1 MKNTVVVPPGGI
13 DRSPCGTG
21 TSAKLAV
28 LYAQKEIEIGEEFI
42 HESIVGSLFKGYVMN
57 TTHVENIEAVIT
69 KITDQLGLWVCIDFY
84 NEMDPLKEGFLLIPP
99 MEHETEDIK

>member
-1 MKNTVVVPPGGI
+1 MCACEKYSCCTTRRN
-13 DRSPCGTG
+13 RSTPCGTG

-57 TTHVENIEAVIT
+57 TTHVKNIEAVIT
-69 KITDQLGLWVCIDFY
+69 KITGSAWLMGMHRFFTMKWIHLKKDFC
-84 NEMDPLKEGFLLIPP
+84 
-99 MEHETEDIK
+99 

>member
-1 MKNTVVVPPGGI
+1 
-13 DRSPCGTG
+13 
-21 TSAKLAV
+21 
-28 LYAQKEIEIGEEFI
+28 
-42 HESIVGSLFKGYVMN
+42 KGYVMN

-69 KITDQLGLWVCIDFY
+69 KITGSAWLMGMHRFFY

>member
-1 MKNTVVVPPGGI
+1 MCACENTVVVPPGGI

-21 TSAKLAV
+21 TSAKPAV

-69 KITDQLGLWVCIDFY
+69 KITGSAWLMGMHRFFTMKWIHLKKDFA
-84 NEMDPLKEGFLLIPP
+84 NSADG
-99 MEHETEDIK
+99 T

>member
-1 MKNTVVVPPGGI
+1 MCACENTVVVPPGGI

-69 KITDQLGLWVCIDFY
+69 KITGSAWLMGMHKFFTMKWIHLKKDFC
-84 NEMDPLKEGFLLIPP
+84 
-99 MEHETEDIK
+99 